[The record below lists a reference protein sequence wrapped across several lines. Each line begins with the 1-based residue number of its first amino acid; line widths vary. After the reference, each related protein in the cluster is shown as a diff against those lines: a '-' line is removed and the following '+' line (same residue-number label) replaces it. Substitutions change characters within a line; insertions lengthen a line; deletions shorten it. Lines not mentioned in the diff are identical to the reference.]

1 LLSSIYYFTYYAKVV
16 CIQNTFS
23 NMTNELHLYFDDSG
37 SRNPDSEAITRRDGI
52 DCFALGG
59 ILVQEEDIKQI
70 IIKHQ
75 EFCNKWDVTEP
86 LHSTKIRSRQK
97 AFAWLGKEDNKQK
110 SQEFLSDLEMLML
123 DLPFTII
130 ACAIHRPG
138 YMARYKNKYKNDI
151 WMMCKTAFTILA
163 ERSVKYAISKERKLR
178 IFFEES
184 GKDADRAILK
194 YAKELKTE
202 GMYFD
207 PHSSAA
213 YMGLTADTFQIN
225 WLGEPQR
232 ITKKSPM
239 IQLADLVLYPIIKGR
254 YDSSYRTYESL
265 KSKSKLIDCVLDPD
279 KIPQMGIK
287 YSCFDDI

>member
-1 LLSSIYYFTYYAKVV
+1 
-16 CIQNTFS
+16 
-23 NMTNELHLYFDDSG
+23 MTNELHLYFDDSG
-37 SRNPDSEAITRRDGI
+37 SRNPDSEAIPRRDGI

-59 ILVQEEDIKQI
+59 ILVEEENIENI
-70 IIKHQ
+70 IITHR
-75 EFCNKWDVTEP
+75 EFCNKWNVTEP

-97 AFAWLGKEDNKQK
+97 AFAWLGKEENKEK
-110 SQEFLSDLEMLML
+110 SQDFLSDLEMLML

-138 YMARYKNKYKNDI
+138 YNARYKNKYSNDI

-163 ERSVKYAISKERKLR
+163 ERSVKYAIYKERKLR

-184 GKDADRAILK
+184 GKDADRAILE
-194 YAKELKTE
+194 YAKELKTQ

-213 YMGLTADTFQIN
+213 YMGLTAEKFKIN

-232 ITKKSPM
+232 KTKKSPM

-254 YDSSYRTYESL
+254 YDPSYRTYESL
-265 KSKSKLIDCVLDPD
+265 KSKLKLVDCVLEPD

>member
-1 LLSSIYYFTYYAKVV
+1 
-16 CIQNTFS
+16 
-23 NMTNELHLYFDDSG
+23 MTNELHLYFDDSG

-59 ILVQEEDIKQI
+59 ILVQEENIGSI
-70 IIKHQ
+70 IIKHR
-75 EFCNKWDVTEP
+75 EFCNKWNVTEA

-97 AFAWLGKEDNKQK
+97 AFAWLGKEENQQK
-110 SQEFLSDLEMLML
+110 SQEFLSELEMLMV

-138 YMARYKNKYKNDI
+138 YKARYKDKYNNDI

-163 ERSVKYAISKERKLR
+163 ERSVKYAIHNERKLR

-184 GKDADRAILK
+184 GRDADRAILT

-207 PHSSAA
+207 PKNSAA
-213 YMGLTADTFQIN
+213 YMELTAENFKIN

-232 ITKKSPM
+232 LTKKSAM

-254 YDSSYRTYESL
+254 YDPTYRTYQSL
-265 KSKSKLIDCVLDPD
+265 KSKLKLVDCVLDPD
-279 KIPQMGIK
+279 KISQMGIK
-287 YSCFDDI
+287 YSCFDNI